1 MGKPKFIVSVL
12 NSDKFE
18 MKYFIGNVSV
28 DSISEDEIEFNI
40 NTLSNLSKVLH
51 MSEQEEDTLEEEA
64 LQHSAEGDEFSGKL
78 KVTITH
84 HLRIPKTG
92 KCTYFNELF
101 PDYRWFILPFYNS
114 NSDDLDFATK
124 TKYLAY
130 GMAKFHMAS
139 SLVSV
144 SRTTELN
151 IKEMRDACQK
161 LVKLNNKFGTMAQW
175 LNEFEQSALFDE
187 WEYLPK
193 MYIHNDFQPKN
204 ILVHN
209 KKQLTTGNGNI
220 CSIFSMDLP
229 NLAIFHSVH
238 HRCRGRHLRSTHLRF
253 VLLAAVE

>member
-1 MGKPKFIVSVL
+1 MNTEMGKPKFIVSVL
-12 NSDKFE
+12 NSDNFE
-18 MKYFIGNVSV
+18 MKYFIGNVTN
-28 DSISEDEIEFNI
+28 DTISEDEIEFNI

-64 LQHSAEGDEFSGKL
+64 LQHSSETDEFGGRL

-92 KCTYFNELF
+92 KCTYYNEMF

-130 GMAKFHMAS
+130 GMAKYHMAS

-161 LVKLNNKFGTMAQW
+161 LVKLDKKFDAMANW
-175 LNEFEQSALFDE
+175 LSEFEQSALYSE

-193 MYIHNDFQPKN
+193 MYVHNDFQPKN
-204 ILVHN
+204 ILVRR
-209 KKQLTTGNGNI
+209 KEQLTTGTEYNI
-220 CSIFSMDLP
+220 L
-229 NLAIFHSVH
+229 
-238 HRCRGRHLRSTHLRF
+238 
-253 VLLAAVE
+253 